1 MSKGPPRVAER
12 LLTWSLGGPDREAVL
27 GDMCEEY
34 AARVTQHGAPAAR
47 RWYWRQV
54 RRSFPTNV
62 RRRLFEPAQ
71 HTPLTVAS
79 HTFTGEGSMQ
89 DLRYALRSLA
99 NAPGFSLVVVLT
111 LALGIGANTAIF
123 SVVDA
128 VLLRPLPYPDADRI
142 VSFAW
147 RTTAG
152 IAPANV
158 TPLTF
163 QYWRQHARTFDGFA
177 VTSGNT
183 FSLVRDGSVERVRG
197 VSGTAD
203 FFKVIGVAP
212 ALGRGFLADE
222 CLPGRARVV
231 VISHGLWMRVFG
243 GMPDAVGSPM
253 TLNDAAY
260 TVVGVM
266 PATFRYE
273 PESDLWYPLPL
284 RVDPRDAGLNYTV
297 LGRLRTGVAMQQA
310 QAETDLL
317 FQQFQAEHRQHVG
330 RNARAIELI
339 RLQDFLVADM
349 RLLLLVLLG
358 AVGLVLLI
366 ACGNVANLL
375 LARSTV
381 RARDM
386 AIRSALGAG
395 RGRLIRQTLIESV
408 LLSLAGGL
416 AAVALASVGVRAVIA
431 AIPSQSPRLDTVA
444 VDARVLVFT
453 LCLAGTLGIIFG
465 VIGSRRV
472 LQGNAATVLK
482 SATGTGVDRAR
493 HRLSNALVI
502 GEVALSVILLI
513 GAGLLVATFLH
524 LRGIRLGFETHNM
537 LAVQLLPSVARF
549 GSAEAGSQ
557 LDRQLIDRIR
567 AIPGVL
573 AVTTASSLPLERGPN
588 FVFGIDGEP
597 PERVTYVELRAVGPE
612 YLSTLKIPLRTGREL
627 GSSDAEKSLPVVV
640 VNDMLARMFG
650 GPDRALGRHLII
662 GRGTPNESAV
672 REIVGVASDVADGR
686 PGTRVF
692 PTLYVPRTQG
702 ASGASVNVL
711 VRTGGATVA
720 ADVRRAVLEIDPT
733 LPIVRI
739 QSLAGVAWSALAQQR
754 FNMLLTGVFAATAL
768 VLAMIGLYG
777 LLSYQVAQR
786 TREIGV
792 RLALGA
798 RRTDILLIIVRRGVI
813 LTSVGL
819 MIGASVSLGLT
830 GFLKSLLFGV
840 TPTSP
845 WVYAMVSGVLLVV
858 ACLSSLVPARRAM
871 RADPII
877 GCVPSEARGRNNR

>member
-1 MSKGPPRVAER
+1 VIEDPPRLAER
-12 LLTWSLGGPDREAVL
+12 LLTWSLAGPDREAVL

-34 AARVTQHGAPAAR
+34 AARVTQHGAQAAHC
-47 RWYWRQV
+47 WYWRQV
-54 RRSFPTNV
+54 RRSFLINV
-62 RRRLFEPAQ
+62 RRRLFESAQ
-71 HTPLTVAS
+71 QTSLTAVS
-79 HTFTGEGSMQ
+79 HTSAGEASMQ
-89 DLRYALRSLA
+89 DLRYALRSLT

-111 LALGIGANTAIF
+111 LALGIGATTAIF

-128 VLLRPLPYPDADRI
+128 VLLRPLPYPDPDRI

-147 RTTAG
+147 RTTTG

-158 TPLTF
+158 SPLTF
-163 QYWRQHARTFDGFA
+163 EYWRQHARAFDGLA
-177 VTSGNT
+177 VTSGTT
-183 FSLVRDGSVERVRG
+183 FSMVRDGSVERVRG

-222 CLPGRARVV
+222 CLPGRARVA

-243 GMPDAVGSPM
+243 GTPDAVGASI
-253 TLNDAAY
+253 TLNDSVY
-260 TVVGVM
+260 TVIGVM
-266 PATFRYE
+266 PASFRYE
-273 PESDLWYPLPL
+273 PASDLWHPLPL
-284 RVDPRDAGLNYTV
+284 RVDARDAGRNYTV
-297 LGRLRTGVAMQQA
+297 LGRLRSGIAMQQA
-310 QAETDLL
+310 QAETAVL
-317 FQQFQAEHRQHVG
+317 FQQFQTEHRQHLA
-330 RNARAIELI
+330 RNARGIELI
-339 RLQDFLVADM
+339 LLQDFLVADM
-349 RLLLLVLLG
+349 RPLLLVLLG

-395 RGRLIRQTLIESV
+395 RARLARQTLLECL
-408 LLSLAGGL
+408 LLSLGGGL
-416 AAVALASVGVRAVIA
+416 AAAALASFGVRALIA
-431 AIPSQSPRLDTVA
+431 AIPGQSSRLGTVA

-453 LCLAGTLGIIFG
+453 LFIAATLGIIFG
-465 VIGSRRV
+465 VVGSMRV
-472 LQGNAATVLK
+472 LQGDAASVLK
-482 SATGTGVDRAR
+482 SATGTGIDRAR

-524 LRGIRLGFETHNM
+524 LRGIRLGFETDNM
-537 LAVQLLPSVARF
+537 LAVQLFPSVSRF
-549 GSAEAGSQ
+549 GSAEAGIE

-567 AIPGVL
+567 AIPGVA

-588 FVFGIDGEP
+588 FVFGIDGDAP
-597 PERVTYVELRAVGPE
+597 DRVSYVELRAVGPD
-612 YLSTLKIPLRTGREL
+612 YLSTLGIPLRAGREL
-627 GSSDAEKSLPVVV
+627 GSSDAERSLPVVV
-640 VNDMLARMFG
+640 VNETLARMFG
-650 GPDRALGRHLII
+650 GPASALGRRVVI
-662 GRGTPNESAV
+662 GHGTPNETAV

-686 PGTRVF
+686 PGTRMF
-692 PTLYVPRTQG
+692 PTMYLPRTQF

-711 VRTGGATVA
+711 VRTVGATVA
-720 ADVRRAVLEIDPT
+720 ADVRRAVLDVDPK
-733 LPIVRI
+733 LPIVRL
-739 QSLAGVAWSALAQQR
+739 QSMADVAWSAVAQQR

-798 RRTDILLIIVRRGVI
+798 RRVDVLLIVVRRGVI
-813 LTSVGL
+813 LTCVGL
-819 MIGASVSLGLT
+819 VIGASASLGLT
-830 GFLKSLLFGV
+830 GFLKTLLFGV

-845 WVYAMVSGVLLVV
+845 WVYAMVSGVLLLV
-858 ACLSSLVPARRAM
+858 ACLASLVPARRAM
-871 RADPII
+871 RADPVIALR
-877 GCVPSEARGRNNR
+877 SE